1 MKNIRIILALALA
14 GFFATAIVNAA
25 DEAKKE
31 ETKAKCC
38 MKAEKAGEKC
48 THECCTAAA
57 KDGKACDKCGAKKSE
72 EKKEE
77 KK

>member
-14 GFFATAIVNAA
+14 GFFATALVNAG
-25 DEAKKE
+25 EEGKKE
-31 ETKAKCC
+31 GHKAKCC

-57 KDGKACDKCGAKKSE
+57 KEGKDCEKCGAKKSE